1 MNFYKRLI
9 AVFFFA
15 LFSLQTFAEVH
26 SLNAGI
32 KKSTDSDSKAYY
44 KSFVFS
50 GSNFVD
56 PTIKRI
62 GVESSESIANY
73 TFTNPDC
80 VKLLVPFSLLNQN
93 LLSDFDNHKSEI
105 LTSVNLIFPFQ
116 YFW

>member
-26 SLNAGI
+26 SVNPGI
-32 KKSTDSDSKAYY
+32 KKSASSDSKAYY

-56 PTIKRI
+56 PTSKRI
-62 GVESSESIANY
+62 GVESSESIAHWAFN
-73 TFTNPDC
+73 NPDC
-80 VKLLVPFSLLNQN
+80 VRLLIPFSLLNQN

-105 LTSVNLIFPFQ
+105 LTSGNLIFPFQ

>member
-15 LFSLQTFAEVH
+15 LFSLQTFADVH
-26 SLNAGI
+26 SAHAAI
-32 KKSTDSDSKAYY
+32 KKSTSSDTKAYY
-44 KSFVFS
+44 KSFVFT

-56 PTIKRI
+56 PTVKRI
-62 GVESSESIANY
+62 GVESSECIAY
-73 TFTNPDC
+73 YAFKRPDA
-80 VKLLVPFSLLNQN
+80 VRLLLPFSSLNQN
-93 LLSDFDNHKSEI
+93 LLSDFDDHKSEI

>member
-15 LFSLQTFAEVH
+15 LFSLQTFADVH
-26 SLNAGI
+26 SAHAEI
-32 KKSTDSDSKAYY
+32 KKSTSSDSKAYY
-44 KSFVFS
+44 KSFVFT

-56 PTIKRI
+56 PTVKRI
-62 GVESSESIANY
+62 GVESSESIANCA
-73 TFTNPDC
+73 FKSPDA
-80 VKLLVPFSLLNQN
+80 VRLLVPFSLLNQN
-93 LLSDFDNHKSEI
+93 LLSDFDHYKSDI

>member
-26 SLNAGI
+26 SLNAEI
-32 KKSTDSDSKAYY
+32 EKSTSSDSKAYY
-44 KSFVFS
+44 KSFVFT

-56 PTIKRI
+56 PTVKRI
-62 GVESSESIANY
+62 GLESSESIANSA
-73 TFTNPDC
+73 FKSSDC
-80 VKLLVPFSLLNQN
+80 VRLLVPISVLNQN
-93 LLSDFDNHKSEI
+93 LLSDFDNHKSEM